1 MSKVSKL
8 FIMALLVLA
17 MISVS
22 LNVNA
27 ANADLTAYIGTAHT
41 INGMIFELS
50 NAQKATLNSFA
61 SKIDD
66 ATSDAIMNDIMA
78 AENVVRNSGVTNH
91 NSLTK
96 AQQDQIIAYA
106 KSAASKAGAVL
117 EINLSSRT
125 YKLTK
130 NGKVV
135 IAGNVDSLVVDPG
148 AAPTGGSSSSSASTA
163 STSKLLY
170 TGANYALY
178 TGAVCAI
185 VAVAVVIK
193 KRV

>member
-1 MSKVSKL
+1 MSKVSKI

-27 ANADLTAYIGTAHT
+27 ANADLTAYIGTAHV

-148 AAPTGGSSSSSASTA
+148 TASTGGSSSTSTA

-178 TGAVCAI
+178 TGAICAI

>member
-1 MSKVSKL
+1 MSKVSKI

-27 ANADLTAYIGTAHT
+27 ANADLTAYIGTVHV

-148 AAPTGGSSSSSASTA
+148 TASTGGSSSTSTA

-193 KRV
+193 KRA

>member
-1 MSKVSKL
+1 MKMSKVSKL
-8 FIMALLVLA
+8 LVMALLVLA
-17 MISVS
+17 VVSVS

-27 ANADLTAYIGTAHT
+27 ANADLTAYIGTVHT
-41 INGMIFELS
+41 INGMLFELS

-91 NSLTK
+91 NNLTK
-96 AQQDQIIAYA
+96 AQQDQIISLA

-117 EINLSSRT
+117 EVNLSNRT

-148 AAPTGGSSSSSASTA
+148 TATSGGSATSTA
-163 STSKLLY
+163 AKSTLLY

-178 TGAVCAI
+178 AGAVCAI

-193 KRV
+193 KRA

>member
-1 MSKVSKL
+1 MSKVSKI

-27 ANADLTAYIGTAHT
+27 ANADLTAYIGTAHV

-148 AAPTGGSSSSSASTA
+148 TASTGGSSSTSTA

>member
-8 FIMALLVLA
+8 FVMALLVLA
-17 MISVS
+17 IVSVS

-27 ANADLTAYIGTAHT
+27 TNADLTSYIGTVHT
-41 INGMIFELS
+41 INGMLFELS

-66 ATSDAIMNDIMA
+66 ATSDAIMQDIRA
-78 AENVVRNSGVTNH
+78 AEDVVRNSGVTNH
-91 NSLTK
+91 NNLTK
-96 AQQDQIIAYA
+96 AQQDQIIALA

-117 EINLSSRT
+117 EVNLSNRT

-148 AAPTGGSSSSSASTA
+148 TATSSGSSTSTA
-163 STSKLLY
+163 AKSKLLY

-178 TGAVCAI
+178 AGAVCAI

-193 KRV
+193 KRA

>member
-8 FIMALLVLA
+8 FVMALLVLA
-17 MISVS
+17 IVSVS

-27 ANADLTAYIGTAHT
+27 TNADLTSYIGTVHT
-41 INGMIFELS
+41 INGMLFELS

-91 NSLTK
+91 NQLTS
-96 AQQDQIIAYA
+96 AQQEQIVALA

-117 EINLSSRT
+117 EVNLSNRT

-135 IAGNVDSLVVDPG
+135 IAGNIDSLIVDPG
-148 AAPTGGSSSSSASTA
+148 TATGGSSTTTSSAA
-163 STSKLLY
+163 KSKLLY
-170 TGANYALY
+170 TGADYALY
-178 TGAVCAI
+178 AGAACAI

-193 KRV
+193 KRA